1 MMKRHASLL
10 FLAGLA
16 FAAAI
21 HGAEATFFAVN
32 EDIYELHAS
41 PKDVLTFVRDKAEPS
56 SLVGENG
63 WMGELREG
71 NGALLLSEDQRNGYL
86 FVNGLLR
93 KRLVDGREVPVE
105 KSRPSIVGDEAVKT
119 LWPPKA
125 ERLKADAAPRDFWAP
140 GARLRLWFANPYLA
154 GGLLAMGA
162 LAALGLVFCRRW
174 RWRIAGIL
182 IAMLLLSLLIGH
194 IPLPPATDDLL
205 LAAIYGG
212 AISGIGFGLV
222 LRGSATT
229 GGTDMLAS
237 LLHRIIPVLRVSYG
251 IFFFDGVVIIASAFA
266 FEPQAAMYGLIS
278 TFICNVLIDLV
289 LEGPNS
295 AHSYF
300 IISDKS
306 DAIAERILKD
316 MDRGVTALHAMGMY
330 SHAEKQVLLCVVNR
344 FEAMRLRRIIFEA
357 DPHAFV
363 IANKAHEV
371 LGEGFKPM

>member
-1 MMKRHASLL
+1 MKETLRSELKNDLL
-10 FLAGLA
+10 VLLGLL
-16 FAAAI
+16 AAAI
-21 HGAEATFFAVN
+21 
-32 EDIYELHAS
+32 
-41 PKDVLTFVRDKAEPS
+41 
-56 SLVGENG
+56 
-63 WMGELREG
+63 
-71 NGALLLSEDQRNGYL
+71 GYRMYL
-86 FVNGLLR
+86 IPNQVVNGGFTGVGQLLNHLMGVSVGTVNIVLNVPLF
-93 KRLVDGREVPVE
+93 LVSMR
-105 KSRPSIVGDEAVKT
+105 S
-119 LWPPKA
+119 
-125 ERLKADAAPRDFWAP
+125 
-140 GARLRLWFANPYLA
+140 
-154 GGLLAMGA
+154 MGVRF
-162 LAALGLVFCRRW
+162 GVRS
-174 RWRIAGIL
+174 L
-182 IAMLLLSLLIGH
+182 IAMLLLSLLIDH

-212 AISGIGFGLV
+212 AISCIGFGLI